1 MRIVSP
7 KEKESIMKLYSIQ
20 PHQMP
25 RIFKSDACAKY
36 LGVRKGDVVEII
48 RASETA
54 GEAKT
59 YRICLA

>member
-1 MRIVSP
+1 
-7 KEKESIMKLYSIQ
+7 MKLYSIQ